1 MFMDTKTENG
11 RLTEKI
17 PNTNL
22 IRVLEGGIETITC
35 TSEEGLTRKDI
46 LGYEEWLKRQPGF
59 MYNGPSPR
67 PDQKLSEEALKMQE
81 FLKEHPIPFDLLA
94 SRD

>member
-1 MFMDTKTENG
+1 MDTKMENG

-46 LGYEEWLKRQPGF
+46 LGYEEWLKTQPGLCTTDR
-59 MYNGPSPR
+59 PR
-67 PDQKLSEEALKMQE
+67 GLIKS
-81 FLKEHPIPFDLLA
+81 LA
-94 SRD
+94 KRR